1 MTKPTLPSSSSSS
14 SSTQSSSEKIPTEPQ
29 QAQAQAKAQ
38 AVPTV
43 APAAG
48 TGEST
53 STNSSSAVEATA
65 SATAATA
72 TAAVPAS
79 EGSSEAKREDE
90 PTVRL
95 GRSSWDERDDKSREG
110 AAAHLF
116 SPPPYKVSTESDTE
130 TDTDTTVLFFRVLG
144 FARDW
149 QLDWKWGSLGKSGSD
164 RVYCS
169 DCTRPTSGCGREES
183 SEACMH
189 GWIL

>member
-1 MTKPTLPSSSSSS
+1 MTKPTLPSSSS

-116 SPPPYKVSTESDTE
+116 SPPPYKVSTESDT
-130 TDTDTTVLFFRVLG
+130 TVLFFRVLG

-149 QLDWKWGSLGKSGSD
+149 QLDWKWGSLGKSGSG

-169 DCTRPTSGCGREES
+169 DCTGPTSGSGREES